1 MASRWFRVLVALCA
15 CFLCFY
21 LVDEAARFAAWF
33 GCGAYAPFYCP
44 HAFSGLS
51 WRSAQGA
58 LSRLRRKLTGD
69 RPAPAP
75 SPPSV
80 GPRPPTGALPA
91 RFLPDV
97 KQDVKR
103 QKIEVCGGKC
113 FDNLFTLTS
122 AHLFSRERKYFFSR
136 AHTFFLTIKNVGTHS
151 FGAQKADLRAARR
164 ASAGSFFSAAVFL
177 RCAWCAVGR
186 MLCALPPL
194 FAYQRGLYPS
204 KKALETD
211 ASSAMGKCVGEG
223 LLYRPIQASGLSGD
237 VSRRNWKWSVQ
248 LPDPSPATLPSVWR
262 VPTCCPLCTLTLDRL
277 Q

>member
-58 LSRLRRKLTGD
+58 LSRLRRKPTGD

-164 ASAGSFFSAAVFL
+164 ASAGSFLARLFFFVVRGVQSAVCCAPCLHFSPIS
-177 RCAWCAVGR
+177 VGFTHQKKHSKR
-186 MLCALPPL
+186 MLRALWGNAWARACFIGRSKPP
-194 FAYQRGLYPS
+194 
-204 KKALETD
+204 D
-211 ASSAMGKCVGEG
+211 
-223 LLYRPIQASGLSGD
+223 
-237 VSRRNWKWSVQ
+237 
-248 LPDPSPATLPSVWR
+248 
-262 VPTCCPLCTLTLDRL
+262 
-277 Q
+277 